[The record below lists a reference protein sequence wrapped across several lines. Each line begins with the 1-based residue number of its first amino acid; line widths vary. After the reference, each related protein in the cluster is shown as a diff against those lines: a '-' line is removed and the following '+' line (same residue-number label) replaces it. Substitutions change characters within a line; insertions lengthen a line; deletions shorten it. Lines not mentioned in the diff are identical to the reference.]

1 MSHNYDSL
9 SMSTTGAPFMRGDY
23 TLYDIEGY
31 KDSIHS
37 IRTYSN
43 EITLLLIHND
53 ILNRY

>member
-9 SMSTTGAPFMRGDY
+9 SMSTIGAPFMRGDY
-23 TLYDIEGY
+23 TLHDIEGY
-31 KDSIHS
+31 NNSIHS

-43 EITLLLIHND
+43 EIKLLLVHND